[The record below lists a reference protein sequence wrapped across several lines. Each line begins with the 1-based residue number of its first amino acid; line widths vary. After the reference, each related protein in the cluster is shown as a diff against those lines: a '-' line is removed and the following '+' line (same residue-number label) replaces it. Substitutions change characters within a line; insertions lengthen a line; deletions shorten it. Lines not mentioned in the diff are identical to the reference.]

1 MTATD
6 LRGKVAIVTGSAT
19 GSGRAIALALA
30 DRGCAVGVNYTRS
43 RDEAAD
49 TAAEVERR
57 GAEAIAIDADV
68 SSGADCRKLVDA
80 AVARWG
86 RLDVLVNNAG
96 TTVFVPNPDLDAIAE
111 TDWDRIFA
119 VNVKGAFL
127 MARAAAE
134 PLRASGAGAI
144 VNVSSTA
151 GHNSIGSSIPYAASK
166 AALHNLT
173 LSLARALAPEVRVNC
188 VAPGFV
194 DTRWLERGYGERLD
208 AIRKLVAQQTP
219 LRGVA
224 GPDQVAQ
231 VVVSM
236 IAGMDWVTGQIV
248 TVDGGYSIRG

>member
-30 DRGCAVGVNYTRS
+30 DRGCAVAVNYTRS